1 METGIIVAI
10 VVGALLLIVLAVAMS
25 RAAKNRKLEE
35 RRVEAGELREE
46 AQRRGVTAQRHQA
59 EAEERAAT
67 AERAEAEAREKA
79 AIANRERALADERGF
94 VAEREGRIAR
104 ETHERAAE
112 LDPDQQVQDDQTQQS
127 NGRWDRETPAPT
139 SETTR

>member
-10 VVGALLLIVLAVAMS
+10 VVGALLLIGLAVAMS

-79 AIANRERALADERGF
+79 AIANRERTLAEERGL
-94 VAEREGRIAR
+94 VAEREGRMAR
-104 ETHERAAE
+104 ETHERAVE
-112 LDPDQQVQDDQTQQS
+112 LDPDAETDAETQQS
-127 NGRWDRETPAPT
+127 NGRWTRES